1 MNNLGK
7 RASAIFRLQ
16 EKVVKK
22 CTEAI
27 YISIAISVLLGIMP
41 SQSFWMVMKLIV
53 FIVGGFL
60 INQNIKQVRYHNI
73 EILALLE
80 RSKAEDIALESSE
93 IKPKK

>member
-1 MNNLGK
+1 
-7 RASAIFRLQ
+7 
-16 EKVVKK
+16 
-22 CTEAI
+22 
-27 YISIAISVLLGIMP
+27 
-41 SQSFWMVMKLIV
+41 MKLIV